1 MAKINICSLQ
11 LNLKD
16 SDNFEKISSEVDKVL
31 SEDEKIHM
39 IVLSE
44 LAVSGVKPDEEK
56 SLSIFLPLFSDL
68 AKKYDTWLIPGTF
81 HEFEN
86 DVIYNTCPVID
97 NEGELV
103 AKARKLYP
111 WLPYENQITPGNKI
125 CTFEYPGA
133 GIIGVHICYDLWF
146 PETSRA
152 LAMAGSELIIN
163 PTLTPT
169 QDREIETVMVR
180 ATAAQQQCYYIDVN
194 SVGEQGCGQSIACDP
209 EGNVLHISND
219 FEDIFTV
226 EVDFDFVRNS
236 RKNGIMGLGQN
247 LKSYRDNPFSSM
259 IKEKRNNNYLE
270 SLGALT
276 QLKKEDD
283 QKF

>member
-31 SEDEKIHM
+31 SEGEQTHM

-56 SLSIFLPLFSDL
+56 SLTTFLPLFSDL

-81 HEFEN
+81 HEFED
-86 DVIYNTCPVID
+86 DVIYNTCPVI
-97 NEGELV
+97 NNKGELV

-111 WLPYENQITPGNKI
+111 WLPYENQITPGNEI
-125 CTFEYPGA
+125 CTFEYPGS

-152 LAMAGSELIIN
+152 LAMAGAELIIN

-180 ATAAQQQCYYIDVN
+180 ATAAQQQCYYVDVN

-209 EGNVLHISND
+209 EGNVLHASD
-219 FEDIFTV
+219 DQEDIFTV

>member
-31 SEDEKIHM
+31 SEGEQTHM

-44 LAVSGVKPDEEK
+44 LAVTGVKPDKEK
-56 SLSIFLPLFSDL
+56 SLLTFLPLFSDL

-81 HEFEN
+81 HEFED
-86 DVIYNTCPVID
+86 DVIYNTCPVI
-97 NEGELV
+97 NNKGELV

-111 WLPYENQITPGNKI
+111 WLPYENQITPGSEI
-125 CTFEYPGA
+125 CSFEYPGA

-152 LAMAGSELIIN
+152 LAMAGAELIIN

-219 FEDIFTV
+219 LEDIFTV

-283 QKF
+283 

>member
-1 MAKINICSLQ
+1 MPPL
-11 LNLKD
+11 
-16 SDNFEKISSEVDKVL
+16 KISCFQLSLAETDNLDKTTNNIDTFFL
-31 SEDEKIHM
+31 KNQSTDL

-44 LAVSGVKPDEEK
+44 LAITGVNPDRKK
-56 SLSIFLPLFSDL
+56 SLDKFLPILKDL
-68 AKKYDTWLIPGTF
+68 AKQYDTWLIPGTF
-81 HEFEN
+81 HEFED
-86 DVIYNTCPVID
+86 DVIYNTCPVI
-97 NEGELV
+97 NNKGELV

-111 WLPYENQITPGNKI
+111 WLPYENQITPGNEI

-133 GIIGVHICYDLWF
+133 GIVGVHICYDLWF

-152 LAMAGSELIIN
+152 LAMAGAELIIN

-169 QDREIETVMVR
+169 QDREIETVMAR
-180 ATAAQQQCYYIDVN
+180 ATAAQQQCYYVDVN

-219 FEDIFTV
+219 LEDIFTV

-283 QKF
+283 

>member
-1 MAKINICSLQ
+1 MPSINISCFQLSLAETN
-11 LNLKD
+11 NL
-16 SDNFEKISSEVDKVL
+16 DKATKNINTFFTENQSADL
-31 SEDEKIHM
+31 

-44 LAVSGVKPDEEK
+44 LAITGVNPDRKK
-56 SLSIFLPLFSDL
+56 SLDKFLPTLKNL

-86 DVIYNTCPVID
+86 DVIYNTCPVINND
-97 NEGELV
+97 GELV
-103 AKARKLYP
+103 SKARKLYP
-111 WLPYENQITPGNKI
+111 WLPYENHITPGNEI

-152 LAMAGSELIIN
+152 LAMAGAELIIN

-169 QDREIETVMVR
+169 KDREIETIMVR
-180 ATAAQQQCYYIDVN
+180 ATAAQQQCYYVDVN

-209 EGNVLHISND
+209 DGNVLHISGD
-219 FEDIFTV
+219 QEDIFTV

-259 IKEKRNNNYLE
+259 IKEKRNDKYLK
-270 SLGALT
+270 SLGKLT
-276 QLKKEDD
+276 EYKNKDE
-283 QKF
+283 

>member
-11 LNLKD
+11 LDLKD
-16 SDNFEKISSEVDKVL
+16 SDNFEKISLEVDKVL
-31 SEDEKIHM
+31 SEDEQTHM

-56 SLSIFLPLFSDL
+56 SLSTFLPLFSDL

-81 HEFEN
+81 HEFED
-86 DVIYNTCPVID
+86 DVIYNTCPVIN
-97 NEGELV
+97 NEGNLV
-103 AKARKLYP
+103 TKARKLYP
-111 WLPYENQITPGNKI
+111 WLPYENQITPGNEI

-152 LAMAGSELIIN
+152 LAMAGAELIIN

-180 ATAAQQQCYYIDVN
+180 ATAVQQQCYYVDVN

-219 FEDIFTV
+219 QEDIFTI
-226 EVDFDFVRNS
+226 EVDFDLVRNS

-259 IKEKRNNNYLE
+259 IKEKRNENYLE
-270 SLGALT
+270 SLGELT
-276 QLKKEDD
+276 QEKHKDD
-283 QKF
+283 

>member
-1 MAKINICSLQ
+1 MPSLNISCFQLSLAETD
-11 LNLKD
+11 NL
-16 SDNFEKISSEVDKVL
+16 DKATNNIDTFFSKNQSTDL
-31 SEDEKIHM
+31 

-44 LAVSGVKPDEEK
+44 LAITGVNPDRKK
-56 SLSIFLPLFSDL
+56 SLDKFLPTLKNL

-86 DVIYNTCPVID
+86 DVIYNTCPVINND
-97 NEGELV
+97 GELV
-103 AKARKLYP
+103 SKARKLYP
-111 WLPYENQITPGNKI
+111 WLPYENQITPGNEI

-152 LAMAGSELIIN
+152 LAMAGAELIIN

-180 ATAAQQQCYYIDVN
+180 ATAAQQQCYYVDVN

-209 EGNVLHISND
+209 EGNILHASED
-219 FEDIFTV
+219 QEDIFTV

-259 IKEKRNNNYLE
+259 IKEKRNDKYLK
-270 SLGALT
+270 SLGKLT
-276 QLKKEDD
+276 EYKNKDE
-283 QKF
+283 

>member
-31 SEDEKIHM
+31 SEGEQIHM

-44 LAVSGVKPDEEK
+44 LAVTGVKPDKEK
-56 SLSIFLPLFSDL
+56 SLLTFLPLFSDL

-81 HEFEN
+81 HEFED
-86 DVIYNTCPVID
+86 DVIYNTCPVIN

-111 WLPYENQITPGNKI
+111 WLPYENQITPGNEI

-152 LAMAGSELIIN
+152 LAMAGAELIIN

-180 ATAAQQQCYYIDVN
+180 ATAAQQQCYYVDVN
-194 SVGEQGCGQSIACDP
+194 SVGGQGCGQSIACDP
-209 EGNVLHISND
+209 EGNVLHASD
-219 FEDIFTV
+219 DQEDIFTV

-270 SLGALT
+270 SLGELT

-283 QKF
+283 

>member
-31 SEDEKIHM
+31 SEGEQTHM

-68 AKKYDTWLIPGTF
+68 AKKYSTWLIPGTF
-81 HEFEN
+81 HEFED
-86 DVIYNTCPVID
+86 DVIYNTCPVIN

-152 LAMAGSELIIN
+152 LAMAGAELIIN

-209 EGNVLHISND
+209 EGNVLHISNH

-259 IKEKRNNNYLE
+259 IEEKRNENYLE
-270 SLGALT
+270 SLGELT
-276 QLKKEDD
+276 QYKKEDD
-283 QKF
+283 

>member
-31 SEDEKIHM
+31 SEGEQTHM

-44 LAVSGVKPDEEK
+44 LAVTGVQPDKEK
-56 SLSIFLPLFSDL
+56 SLLTFLPLFSDL

-81 HEFEN
+81 HEFED
-86 DVIYNTCPVID
+86 DVIYNTCPVINNKGD
-97 NEGELV
+97 LV
-103 AKARKLYP
+103 TKARKLYP
-111 WLPYENQITPGNKI
+111 WLPYENQITPGNEI

-133 GIIGVHICYDLWF
+133 GIVGVHICYDLWF

-152 LAMAGSELIIN
+152 LAMAGAELIIN

-180 ATAAQQQCYYIDVN
+180 ATAAQQQCYYVDVN

-219 FEDIFTV
+219 LEDIFTV

-283 QKF
+283 

>member
-1 MAKINICSLQ
+1 MTNLKVGCLQ
-11 LNLKD
+11 LNLERFE
-16 SDNFEKISSEVDKVL
+16 NFPYIKNKINSSLKEHKEIGL
-31 SEDEKIHM
+31 
-39 IVLSE
+39 IVISE
-44 LAVSGVKPDEEK
+44 LAVSGVRPDKEK
-56 SLSIFLPLFSDL
+56 SLSTFLPLFSDL

-81 HEFEN
+81 HEFED
-86 DVIYNTCPVID
+86 DVIYNTCPVIN
-97 NEGELV
+97 NEGDV
-103 AKARKLYP
+103 VTKARKLYP
-111 WLPYENQITPGNKI
+111 WLPYENQITAGNEI

-152 LAMAGSELIIN
+152 LAMAGAELIIN

-180 ATAAQQQCYYIDVN
+180 ATAAQQQCYYVDVN

-209 EGNVLHISND
+209 EGNILHASD
-219 FEDIFTV
+219 DQEDIFTV

-247 LKSYRDNPFSSM
+247 LKSYRDKPFSSM
-259 IKEKRNNNYLE
+259 IKEKRNEKYLE
-270 SLGALT
+270 SLGELT
-276 QLKKEDD
+276 QYKKEDD
-283 QKF
+283 

>member
-11 LNLKD
+11 LDLND
-16 SDNFEKISSEVDKVL
+16 SDNFEKISLEVDKVL
-31 SEDEKIHM
+31 SEGEQTHM

-44 LAVSGVKPDEEK
+44 LAVSGVKPDKEK
-56 SLSIFLPLFSDL
+56 SLSTFLPLFSNL
-68 AKKYDTWLIPGTF
+68 AKRYDTWLIPGTF
-81 HEFEN
+81 HEFER
-86 DVIYNTCPVID
+86 DVIYNTCPVIN
-97 NEGELV
+97 NEGDLV
-103 AKARKLYP
+103 TKARKLYP
-111 WLPYENQITPGNKI
+111 WLPYENQITPGNEI

-133 GIIGVHICYDLWF
+133 GIVGVHICYDLWF

-152 LAMAGSELIIN
+152 LAMAGAELIIN

-169 QDREIETVMVR
+169 QDRDIETVMVR
-180 ATAAQQQCYYIDVN
+180 ATAAQQQCYYVDVN

-219 FEDIFTV
+219 LEDIFTV

-236 RKNGIMGLGQN
+236 RKSGIMGLGQN

-259 IKEKRNNNYLE
+259 IEEKRNENYLE
-270 SLGALT
+270 SLGELT
-276 QLKKEDD
+276 QYKKEDD
-283 QKF
+283 

>member
-31 SEDEKIHM
+31 SEGEQTHM

-68 AKKYDTWLIPGTF
+68 AKKYSTWLIPGTF
-81 HEFEN
+81 HEFED
-86 DVIYNTCPVID
+86 DVIYNTCPVIN
-97 NEGELV
+97 NEGKLV

-111 WLPYENQITPGNKI
+111 WLPYENQITPGNEI

-152 LAMAGSELIIN
+152 LAMAGAELIIN

-180 ATAAQQQCYYIDVN
+180 ATAAQQQCYYVDVN

-209 EGNVLHISND
+209 EGNVLHASD
-219 FEDIFTV
+219 DQEDIFTV

-259 IKEKRNNNYLE
+259 IKEKRNENYLE
-270 SLGALT
+270 SLGELT
-276 QLKKEDD
+276 QYKKEDD
-283 QKF
+283 

>member
-16 SDNFEKISSEVDKVL
+16 SDNFEKISSEVDKVV
-31 SEDEKIHM
+31 SEGEQTHM

-81 HEFEN
+81 HEFED
-86 DVIYNTCPVID
+86 DVIYNTCPVINNKGD
-97 NEGELV
+97 LV
-103 AKARKLYP
+103 TKARKLYP
-111 WLPYENQITPGNKI
+111 WLPYENQITPGNEI

-133 GIIGVHICYDLWF
+133 GIVGVHICYDLWF

-152 LAMAGSELIIN
+152 LAMAGAELIIN

-180 ATAAQQQCYYIDVN
+180 ATAAQQQCYYVDVN

-209 EGNVLHISND
+209 EGNILHASD
-219 FEDIFTV
+219 DQEDIFTV

-236 RKNGIMGLGQN
+236 RKNGIMRLGQN
-247 LKSYRDNPFSSM
+247 LKSYRDKPFSSM
-259 IKEKRNNNYLE
+259 IKEKRNEKYLE
-270 SLGALT
+270 SLGELT
-276 QLKKEDD
+276 QYKKEDD
-283 QKF
+283 

>member
-31 SEDEKIHM
+31 SEGEQTHM

-44 LAVSGVKPDEEK
+44 LAVTGVKPDKEK
-56 SLSIFLPLFSDL
+56 SLLTFLPLFSDL

-81 HEFEN
+81 HEFED
-86 DVIYNTCPVID
+86 DVIYNTCPVIN

-111 WLPYENQITPGNKI
+111 WLPYENQINPGNEI

-152 LAMAGSELIIN
+152 LAMAGAELIIN

-209 EGNVLHISND
+209 EGNVLHISNH

-283 QKF
+283 

>member
-1 MAKINICSLQ
+1 MPSINISCFQLSLAETN
-11 LNLKD
+11 NL
-16 SDNFEKISSEVDKVL
+16 DKATKNINTFFTENQSADL
-31 SEDEKIHM
+31 

-44 LAVSGVKPDEEK
+44 LAITGVNPDRKK
-56 SLSIFLPLFSDL
+56 SLDKFLPTLKDL
-68 AKKYDTWLIPGTF
+68 AKKYNTWMIPGTF
-81 HEFEN
+81 HEFEDN
-86 DVIYNTCPVID
+86 IIYNTCPVI
-97 NEGELV
+97 NNKGELV
-103 AKARKLYP
+103 SKARKLYP
-111 WLPYENQITPGNKI
+111 WLPYENQITPGNEI

-152 LAMAGSELIIN
+152 LAMAGAELIIN

-180 ATAAQQQCYYIDVN
+180 ATAAQQQCYYVDVN

-209 EGNVLHISND
+209 DGNVLHISD
-219 FEDIFTV
+219 DQEDIFTV
-226 EVDFDFVRNS
+226 EVDFNFVRNS

-259 IKEKRNNNYLE
+259 IKEKRNENYLK
-270 SLGALT
+270 SLGKLT
-276 QLKKEDD
+276 EYKNKDE
-283 QKF
+283 

>member
-1 MAKINICSLQ
+1 MNLLTIACLQLSLAKEKNLAKILNSVDELLQ
-11 LNLKD
+11 KN
-16 SDNFEKISSEVDKVL
+16 NKIDL
-31 SEDEKIHM
+31 LA
-39 IVLSE
+39 LSE
-44 LAVSGVKPDEEK
+44 LSATGIYPKKNESLEK
-56 SLSIFLPLFSDL
+56 FLPVFSDL
-68 AKKYDTWLIPGTF
+68 AKKFEVWLLPGSF
-81 HEFEN
+81 HEFEK
-86 DVIYNTCPVID
+86 DVIYNTCPVIND
-97 NEGELV
+97 KGELV

-111 WLPYENQITPGNKI
+111 WLPYENQITPGNEI

-152 LAMAGSELIIN
+152 LAMAGADLIIN

-169 QDREIETVMVR
+169 KDREIETLMVR
-180 ATAAQQQCYYIDVN
+180 ATAAQQQCYYVDVN

-219 FEDIFTV
+219 LEDIFTV

-247 LKSYRDNPFSSM
+247 LKSYRDKPFSSM
-259 IKEKRNNNYLE
+259 IKEKRNENYLE
-270 SLGALT
+270 SLGELT
-276 QLKKEDD
+276 QQKHKDD
-283 QKF
+283 

>member
-1 MAKINICSLQ
+1 MTILRLCSLQ
-11 LNLKD
+11 LDLASSGNQK
-16 SDNFEKISSEVDKVL
+16 KIVQ
-31 SEDEKIHM
+31 KIHHVLKNDDRTD
-39 IVLSE
+39 ILVLSE
-44 LAVSGVKPDEEK
+44 LAVSGVEPDKKK
-56 SLSIFLPLFSDL
+56 SFTTFSPLFTDL
-68 AKKYDTWLIPGTF
+68 ARKYDTWIIPGTF
-81 HEFEN
+81 HEFEGE
-86 DVIYNTCPVID
+86 VIYNTCPVI
-97 NEGELV
+97 NNKGELV

-111 WLPYENQITPGNKI
+111 WLPYENQITPGNEI

-152 LAMAGSELIIN
+152 LAMAGAELIIN

-259 IKEKRNNNYLE
+259 IEEKRNENYLE
-270 SLGALT
+270 SLGELT
-276 QLKKEDD
+276 QYKKEDD
-283 QKF
+283 

>member
-1 MAKINICSLQ
+1 MPSINISCFQLSLAETN
-11 LNLKD
+11 NL
-16 SDNFEKISSEVDKVL
+16 DKATKNINTFFTENQSADL
-31 SEDEKIHM
+31 

-44 LAVSGVKPDEEK
+44 LAITGVNPDRKK
-56 SLSIFLPLFSDL
+56 SLDKFLPTLKDL
-68 AKKYDTWLIPGTF
+68 AKKYNTWMIPGTF
-81 HEFEN
+81 HEFEDN
-86 DVIYNTCPVID
+86 IIYNTCPVI
-97 NEGELV
+97 NNKGELV
-103 AKARKLYP
+103 SKARKLYP
-111 WLPYENQITPGNKI
+111 WLPYENQITPGNEI

-152 LAMAGSELIIN
+152 LAMAGAELIIN

-180 ATAAQQQCYYIDVN
+180 ATAAQQQCYYVDVN

-209 EGNVLHISND
+209 DGNVLHISGD
-219 FEDIFTV
+219 QEDIFTV

-259 IKEKRNNNYLE
+259 IEEKRNENYLE
-270 SLGALT
+270 SLGELT
-276 QLKKEDD
+276 QQKHKDD
-283 QKF
+283 

>member
-11 LNLKD
+11 LDLKD
-16 SDNFEKISSEVDKVL
+16 FDNFEKVNSEINKVL
-31 SEDEKIHM
+31 SEDGQIHM

-56 SLSIFLPLFSDL
+56 SLSTFLPLFSDL
-68 AKKYDTWLIPGTF
+68 AKKYSTWLIPGTF
-81 HEFEN
+81 HEFED
-86 DVIYNTCPVID
+86 DVIYNTCPVIN
-97 NEGELV
+97 NEGDLV
-103 AKARKLYP
+103 TKARKLYP
-111 WLPYENQITPGNKI
+111 WLPYENQITPGSEI

-152 LAMAGSELIIN
+152 LAMAGAELIIN

-180 ATAAQQQCYYIDVN
+180 ATAAQQQCYYVDVN

-219 FEDIFTV
+219 QEDIFTV

-259 IKEKRNNNYLE
+259 IKEKRNENYLE
-270 SLGALT
+270 SLGELT
-276 QLKKEDD
+276 QQKHKDD
-283 QKF
+283 

>member
-31 SEDEKIHM
+31 SEGEQTHM

-44 LAVSGVKPDEEK
+44 LAVTGVKPDKEK
-56 SLSIFLPLFSDL
+56 SLLTFLPLFSDL

-81 HEFEN
+81 HEFED
-86 DVIYNTCPVID
+86 DVIYNTCPVIN

-111 WLPYENQITPGNKI
+111 WLPYENQITPGNEI

-152 LAMAGSELIIN
+152 LAMAGAELIIN

-180 ATAAQQQCYYIDVN
+180 ATAAQQQCYYVDVN

-209 EGNVLHISND
+209 EGNVLHASD
-219 FEDIFTV
+219 DQEDIFTV

-259 IKEKRNNNYLE
+259 IKEKRNENYLE
-270 SLGALT
+270 SLGELT
-276 QLKKEDD
+276 QYKKEDD
-283 QKF
+283 

>member
-1 MAKINICSLQ
+1 MAKTNICSLQ
-11 LNLKD
+11 LDLSD
-16 SDNFEKISSEVDKVL
+16 SDNFEKISLEVDKVL
-31 SEDEKIHM
+31 SEGEQTHM

-44 LAVSGVKPDEEK
+44 LAVTGVRPDKEK
-56 SLSIFLPLFSDL
+56 SLLTFLPLFSDL

-81 HEFEN
+81 HEFED
-86 DVIYNTCPVID
+86 DVIYNTCPVIN

-111 WLPYENQITPGNKI
+111 WLPYENQITPGNEI

-152 LAMAGSELIIN
+152 LAMAGAELIIN

-180 ATAAQQQCYYIDVN
+180 ATAAQQQCYYVDVN

-209 EGNVLHISND
+209 EGNVLHASD
-219 FEDIFTV
+219 DQEDIFTV

-270 SLGALT
+270 SLGELT

-283 QKF
+283 

>member
-31 SEDEKIHM
+31 SEGEQIHM

-44 LAVSGVKPDEEK
+44 LAVTGVKPDKEK
-56 SLSIFLPLFSDL
+56 SLLTFLPLFSDL
-68 AKKYDTWLIPGTF
+68 AKKYHTWLIPGTF
-81 HEFEN
+81 HEFED
-86 DVIYNTCPVID
+86 DVIYNTCPVIN

-111 WLPYENQITPGNKI
+111 WLPYENQITPGNEI

-152 LAMAGSELIIN
+152 LAMAGAELIIN

-180 ATAAQQQCYYIDVN
+180 ATAAQQQCYYVDVN

-209 EGNVLHISND
+209 EGNVLHASD
-219 FEDIFTV
+219 DQEDIFTV

-270 SLGALT
+270 SLGELT

-283 QKF
+283 

>member
-1 MAKINICSLQ
+1 MTMLRLCSLQ
-11 LNLKD
+11 LDLA
-16 SDNFEKISSEVDKVL
+16 SSGNQKRIL
-31 SEDEKIHM
+31 QKIHHALENDDRTD
-39 IVLSE
+39 ILVLSE
-44 LAVSGVKPDEEK
+44 LAVSGVKPDKEK
-56 SLSIFLPLFSDL
+56 SLSTFLPLFSDL
-68 AKKYDTWLIPGTF
+68 AKKNDTWLIPGTF
-81 HEFEN
+81 HEFED
-86 DVIYNTCPVID
+86 DVIYNTCPVIN

-111 WLPYENQITPGNKI
+111 WLPYENQITPGNEI

-152 LAMAGSELIIN
+152 LAMAGAELIIN

-180 ATAAQQQCYYIDVN
+180 ATAAQQQCYYVDVN

-209 EGNVLHISND
+209 EGNVLHASDNK
-219 FEDIFTV
+219 EDIFSV

-259 IKEKRNNNYLE
+259 IEEKRNENYLE
-270 SLGALT
+270 SLGELT
-276 QLKKEDD
+276 QHKHKDD
-283 QKF
+283 

>member
-31 SEDEKIHM
+31 SEGEQTHM

-44 LAVSGVKPDEEK
+44 LAVTGVKPDKEK
-56 SLSIFLPLFSDL
+56 SLLTVLPLFSDL

-81 HEFEN
+81 HEFED
-86 DVIYNTCPVID
+86 DVIYNTCPVIN

-111 WLPYENQITPGNKI
+111 WLPYENQITPGNEI

-152 LAMAGSELIIN
+152 LAMAGAELIIN

-180 ATAAQQQCYYIDVN
+180 ATAAQQQCYYVDVN

-209 EGNVLHISND
+209 EGNVLHASD
-219 FEDIFTV
+219 DQEDIFTV

-259 IKEKRNNNYLE
+259 IKEKRNNDYLE
-270 SLGALT
+270 SLGELT

-283 QKF
+283 

>member
-1 MAKINICSLQ
+1 LKIKCLQ
-11 LNLKD
+11 LSLNKE
-16 SDNFEKISSEVDKVL
+16 DNQLRIIESIQKIFSSNQSFDLVV
-31 SEDEKIHM
+31 M
-39 IVLSE
+39 SE
-44 LAVSGVKPDEEK
+44 LAVAGIQPNKEK
-56 SLSIFLPLFSDL
+56 SLTTFLPLFSDL

-81 HEFEN
+81 HEFED
-86 DVIYNTCPVID
+86 DVIYNACPVI
-97 NEGELV
+97 NNKGELV

-111 WLPYENQITPGNKI
+111 WLPYENQITPGSEI
-125 CTFEYPGA
+125 CSFEYPGA

-152 LAMAGSELIIN
+152 LAMAGAELIIN

-180 ATAAQQQCYYIDVN
+180 ATSAQQQCYYVDVN
-194 SVGEQGCGQSIACDP
+194 SVGEQGCGHSIACDP

-219 FEDIFTV
+219 LEDIFTV

-283 QKF
+283 

>member
-31 SEDEKIHM
+31 SEGEQTHM

-56 SLSIFLPLFSDL
+56 SLSTFLPLFSDL
-68 AKKYDTWLIPGTF
+68 AKKYSTWLIPGTF
-81 HEFEN
+81 HEFED
-86 DVIYNTCPVID
+86 DVIYNTCPVIN

-111 WLPYENQITPGNKI
+111 WLPYENQITPGNEI

-152 LAMAGSELIIN
+152 LAMAGAELIIN

-180 ATAAQQQCYYIDVN
+180 ATAAQQQCYYVDVN

-209 EGNVLHISND
+209 EGNVLHASD
-219 FEDIFTV
+219 DQEDIFTV

-283 QKF
+283 

>member
-1 MAKINICSLQ
+1 M
-11 LNLKD
+11 
-16 SDNFEKISSEVDKVL
+16 
-31 SEDEKIHM
+31 
-39 IVLSE
+39 
-44 LAVSGVKPDEEK
+44 
-56 SLSIFLPLFSDL
+56 
-68 AKKYDTWLIPGTF
+68 
-81 HEFEN
+81 
-86 DVIYNTCPVID
+86 
-97 NEGELV
+97 
-103 AKARKLYP
+103 
-111 WLPYENQITPGNKI
+111 
-125 CTFEYPGA
+125 
-133 GIIGVHICYDLWF
+133 HICYDLWF

-152 LAMAGSELIIN
+152 LAMAGAELIIN

-180 ATAAQQQCYYIDVN
+180 ATAAQQQCYYVDVN

-209 EGNVLHISND
+209 EGNVLHASD
-219 FEDIFTV
+219 DQEDIFTV

-270 SLGALT
+270 SLGELT

-283 QKF
+283 

>member
-1 MAKINICSLQ
+1 
-11 LNLKD
+11 
-16 SDNFEKISSEVDKVL
+16 
-31 SEDEKIHM
+31 
-39 IVLSE
+39 
-44 LAVSGVKPDEEK
+44 
-56 SLSIFLPLFSDL
+56 
-68 AKKYDTWLIPGTF
+68 
-81 HEFEN
+81 
-86 DVIYNTCPVID
+86 
-97 NEGELV
+97 
-103 AKARKLYP
+103 
-111 WLPYENQITPGNKI
+111 
-125 CTFEYPGA
+125 
-133 GIIGVHICYDLWF
+133 
-146 PETSRA
+146 
-152 LAMAGSELIIN
+152 MAGAELIIN

-209 EGNVLHISND
+209 EGNVLHISNH

-270 SLGALT
+270 SLGELT

-283 QKF
+283 

>member
-11 LNLKD
+11 LDLKD
-16 SDNFEKISSEVDKVL
+16 SDNFEKINLEVDKLL
-31 SEDEKIHM
+31 SEDEQTHM

-56 SLSIFLPLFSDL
+56 SLSTFLPLFSDL

-81 HEFEN
+81 HEFED
-86 DVIYNTCPVID
+86 DVIYNTCPVINNKGD
-97 NEGELV
+97 LV
-103 AKARKLYP
+103 TKARKLYP
-111 WLPYENQITPGNKI
+111 WLPYENQITPGNEI

-152 LAMAGSELIIN
+152 LAMAGAELIIN

-180 ATAAQQQCYYIDVN
+180 ATAAQQQCYYVDVN
-194 SVGEQGCGQSIACDP
+194 SVGEQGCGNSIACDP

-219 FEDIFTV
+219 LEDIFTV

-247 LKSYRDNPFSSM
+247 LKSYRDNPLSSM

-283 QKF
+283 

>member
-1 MAKINICSLQ
+1 MTKINICSLQ
-11 LNLKD
+11 LDLKN
-16 SDNFEKISSEVDKVL
+16 SDNFEKVSLEINKVL
-31 SEDEKIHM
+31 SEDEQTHM

-44 LAVSGVKPDEEK
+44 LAVSGVRPDKEK
-56 SLSIFLPLFSDL
+56 SLSTFLPLFSDL

-81 HEFEN
+81 HEFED
-86 DVIYNTCPVID
+86 DVIYNTCPVIN
-97 NEGELV
+97 NEGMLV

-111 WLPYENQITPGNKI
+111 WLPYENQITPGNEI

-152 LAMAGSELIIN
+152 LAMAGAELIIN

-180 ATAAQQQCYYIDVN
+180 ATAVQQQCYYIDVN

-219 FEDIFTV
+219 LEDIFTV

-259 IKEKRNNNYLE
+259 IIEKRNNNYLE
-270 SLGALT
+270 SLGELT

-283 QKF
+283 

>member
-1 MAKINICSLQ
+1 MPSL
-11 LNLKD
+11 
-16 SDNFEKISSEVDKVL
+16 KISCFQLSLAETDNLDKATNNIDTFFSKNQSTDL
-31 SEDEKIHM
+31 

-44 LAVSGVKPDEEK
+44 LAITGVNPDRKK
-56 SLSIFLPLFSDL
+56 SLDKFLPTLKNL

-86 DVIYNTCPVID
+86 DVIYNTCPVINND
-97 NEGELV
+97 GELV
-103 AKARKLYP
+103 SKARKLYP
-111 WLPYENQITPGNKI
+111 WLPYENQITPGNEI

-152 LAMAGSELIIN
+152 LAMAGAELIIN

-180 ATAAQQQCYYIDVN
+180 ATAAQQQCYYVDVN

-209 EGNVLHISND
+209 DGNVLHISD
-219 FEDIFTV
+219 DQEDIFTV

-259 IKEKRNNNYLE
+259 IKEKRNENYLK
-270 SLGALT
+270 SLGKLT
-276 QLKKEDD
+276 EYKNKDE
-283 QKF
+283 

>member
-31 SEDEKIHM
+31 SEGEQTHM

-44 LAVSGVKPDEEK
+44 LAVTGVKPDKEK
-56 SLSIFLPLFSDL
+56 SLLTFLPLFSDL

-81 HEFEN
+81 HEFED
-86 DVIYNTCPVID
+86 DVIYNTCPVINNKGD
-97 NEGELV
+97 LV
-103 AKARKLYP
+103 TKARKLYP
-111 WLPYENQITPGNKI
+111 WLPYENQITPGNEI

-133 GIIGVHICYDLWF
+133 GIVGVHICYDLWF

-152 LAMAGSELIIN
+152 LAMAGAELIIN

-180 ATAAQQQCYYIDVN
+180 ATAAQQQCYYVDVN

-219 FEDIFTV
+219 LEDIFTV

-283 QKF
+283 

>member
-1 MAKINICSLQ
+1 MPSINISCFQLSLAETN
-11 LNLKD
+11 NL
-16 SDNFEKISSEVDKVL
+16 DKATKNINTFFTENQSADL
-31 SEDEKIHM
+31 

-44 LAVSGVKPDEEK
+44 LAITGVNPDRKK
-56 SLSIFLPLFSDL
+56 SLDKFLPTLKDL
-68 AKKYDTWLIPGTF
+68 AKKYNTWMIPGTF
-81 HEFEN
+81 HEFEDN
-86 DVIYNTCPVID
+86 IIYNTCPVI
-97 NEGELV
+97 NNKGELV
-103 AKARKLYP
+103 SKARKLYP
-111 WLPYENQITPGNKI
+111 WLPYENQITPGNEI

-152 LAMAGSELIIN
+152 LAMAGAELIIN

-180 ATAAQQQCYYIDVN
+180 ATAAQQQCYYVDVN

-209 EGNVLHISND
+209 DGNVLHISD
-219 FEDIFTV
+219 DQEDIFTV

-259 IKEKRNNNYLE
+259 IKEKRNENYLK
-270 SLGALT
+270 SLGKLT
-276 QLKKEDD
+276 EYKNKDE
-283 QKF
+283 